1 MVAQSRY
8 VVKWGRQDG
17 VMTPE
22 ARDAVEALL
31 AHERERAAASE
42 ASLLAEHRAIVEAST
57 W

>member
-1 MVAQSRY
+1 
-8 VVKWGRQDG
+8 
-17 VMTPE
+17 MTPE